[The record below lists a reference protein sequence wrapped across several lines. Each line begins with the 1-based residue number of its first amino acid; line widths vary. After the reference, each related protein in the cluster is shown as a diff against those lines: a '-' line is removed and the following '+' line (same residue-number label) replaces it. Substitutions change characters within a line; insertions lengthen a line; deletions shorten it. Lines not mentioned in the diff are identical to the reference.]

1 MHVITGQ
8 KVERRPNGALI
19 APMSLICAIGLSQF
33 LNTDLEENLF
43 YCRAHMPLFHDML
56 RSDTTSDLYLSV

>member
-19 APMSLICAIGLSQF
+19 APMSLICAIGPFTVSQ
-33 LNTDLEENLF
+33 
-43 YCRAHMPLFHDML
+43 H
-56 RSDTTSDLYLSV
+56 